1 MKPPDKSNE
10 ELCVLAQQGDA
21 DAADQLVRQCLPFIR
36 QQANRLWLRMG
47 LEGKTAVIDQEDLAQ
62 EGCIG
67 LLNAIPI
74 FDHTLE
80 MKFLTFAGKLIYR
93 FMLNAI
99 VAVMT
104 SFEIAV
110 QRNCGSLQNL
120 NAPIRDEERM
130 ALEETIADTSVLSP
144 EQRAVKTEVLRELYS
159 GIDQLPERERSYV
172 LYRYGFLDSEEH
184 TLTDTARHFHLS
196 ESRARGIEENALE
209 HLRASMPHT
218 FFVNGQLISGE
229 VFSKTILSLF
239 EKRDRGQFL

>member
-1 MKPPDKSNE
+1 MRAPDKTNE
-10 ELCVLAQQGDA
+10 ELCILAQQGNTA
-21 DAADQLVRQCLPFIR
+21 GADQLVRQCLPFIR
-36 QQANRLWLRMG
+36 QQANWLWLRMG
-47 LEGKTAVIDQEDLAQ
+47 LEGKTAVMDQEDLVQ

-74 FDHTLE
+74 FDPTLE

-93 FMLNAI
+93 AMLNAI

-104 SFEIAV
+104 CFEIAV
-110 QRNCGSLQNL
+110 QRNGRSLQNL

-130 ALEETIADTSVLSP
+130 TLEETIADTSVLSP
-144 EQRAVKTEVLRELYS
+144 EQRAVKTEALRELYS

-172 LYRYGFLDSEEH
+172 LYRYGFLDSREH
-184 TLTDTARHFHLS
+184 TLTETASHFHLS
-196 ESRARGIEENALE
+196 ESRARGIEESALE
-209 HLRASMPHT
+209 YLRASMPHT

-239 EKRDRGQFL
+239 EKRNRGQFL

>member
-10 ELCVLAQQGDA
+10 ELCALAQQGNA
-21 DAADQLVRQCLPFIR
+21 EAVDQLTRQCLPFIR

-47 LEGKTAVIDQEDLAQ
+47 LEGKTAVMDQEDLVQ

-93 FMLNAI
+93 SMLNAI
-99 VAVMT
+99 VAVMS
-104 SFEIAV
+104 SFEVAS
-110 QRNCGSLQNL
+110 QRTGGSFLIL

-130 ALEETIADTSVLSP
+130 TLEETIADESNLSP
-144 EQRAVKTEVLRELYS
+144 EQRAIKAEVLRELYS
-159 GIDQLPERERSYV
+159 GMNQLPERERSYV

-184 TLTDTARHFHLS
+184 TLTETARHFHLS
-196 ESRARGIEENALE
+196 ESRARGIEENALAR
-209 HLRASMPHT
+209 LQASMPHR
-218 FFVNGQLISGE
+218 FFVNGQMISGD